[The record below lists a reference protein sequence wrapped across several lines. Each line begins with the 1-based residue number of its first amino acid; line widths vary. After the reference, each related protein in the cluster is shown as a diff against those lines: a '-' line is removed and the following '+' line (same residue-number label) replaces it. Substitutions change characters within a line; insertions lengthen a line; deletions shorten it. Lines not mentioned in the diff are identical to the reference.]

1 MTEPS
6 ASEEASVEAETLDSE
21 KSEKVAIEDFEL
33 LEYNSKLDTVTTG
46 LSEDVAFSIVTT
58 LSGSAKT
65 VWLGYRFVIP
75 EKSPSGGTY
84 SFGNLKGTGK
94 CREIS

>member
-6 ASEEASVEAETLDSE
+6 ASEQASVEAETLDSE

-46 LSEDVAFSIVTT
+46 LSEDVAFSMEEIEFMRQTR
-58 LSGSAKT
+58 K
-65 VWLGYRFVIP
+65 VWL
-75 EKSPSGGTY
+75 
-84 SFGNLKGTGK
+84 
-94 CREIS
+94 